1 MRPFR
6 LMLGVLLLT
15 PCAFAADAEPP
26 TDVASLID
34 RTIEAADGARFRNL
48 GVLEIQIHEEETT
61 SEGNTITN
69 DFTAY
74 VDTNNLSNLRLEM
87 ANNLV
92 VGSDSGFGWATRN
105 GVSDTRPQTPRMAVG
120 TIHQRLFPLLLPHSL
135 RMEGVEVSEDVMV
148 GTFEG
153 EEVYQVAVDFKQM
166 FFASPVMNTTWH
178 LVVRRSDYSLVS
190 AEFLPP
196 VETRKLESEGVRY
209 RTLESTP
216 VEGVPLPSEMLL
228 DGIDFLRRPNGHIRI
243 VKLTPRVRG
252 AYEPALFINPQR
264 LEALEE
270 QF

>member
-1 MRPFR
+1 
-6 LMLGVLLLT
+6 MLGVLMLT
-15 PCAFAADAEPP
+15 PFAFAADTEPP

-34 RTIEAADGARFRNL
+34 RMIEAADGAEFRDL
-48 GVLEIQIHEEETT
+48 GVLELQIHEEETT

-74 VDTNNLSNLRLEM
+74 VDTTNLSNLRLEM

-92 VGSDSGFGWATRN
+92 VGSDSGFGWATLN
-105 GVSDTRPQTPRMAVG
+105 GVPDPRPQTPRMAAG
-120 TIHQRLFPLLLPHSL
+120 TIRQRLFPLLLPHSL
-135 RMEGVEVSEDVMV
+135 RMEGVEISDEVMV
-148 GTFEG
+148 GSFEG
-153 EEVYQVAVDFKQM
+153 EEVYQVTVDFKQM

-196 VETRKLESEGVRY
+196 LETRKLEKEGVRY
-209 RTLESTP
+209 RTLKSTP

-228 DGIDFLRRPNGHIRI
+228 DGIDFSRTPNGHIRI

-252 AYEPALFINPQR
+252 PYEPALFVNPQR
-264 LEALEE
+264 LDAIEE
-270 QF
+270 RF